1 MKYALTFTAAALV
14 AAAPIFATE
23 GNLTPASA
31 APVASISAAAPKVS
45 TPSFKSDIEK
55 RSYAV
60 GMTIADSFKTRPEFD
75 GIAIASGFRDAIA
88 GASRITDQE
97 KHRNTHGIEWKEIRG
112 KRDEEIGF
120 CDDHVATLRCDFKL
134 FNSSSKRPRPK
145 RVCQFMTKNVNP
157 HWLRQEQ
164 EHDDPTSHP
173 CD

>member
-1 MKYALTFTAAALV
+1 MIRDIGL
-14 AAAPIFATE
+14 
-23 GNLTPASA
+23 
-31 APVASISAAAPKVS
+31 
-45 TPSFKSDIEK
+45 PSSQDEK
-55 RSYAV
+55 RQGHVERVSCTQQKV
-60 GMTIADSFKTRPEFD
+60 KHPLIPVPVPNE
-75 GIAIASGFRDAIA
+75 
-88 GASRITDQE
+88 ITDQE
-97 KHRNTHGIEWKEIRG
+97 KHRNTHRIEWKEIRG